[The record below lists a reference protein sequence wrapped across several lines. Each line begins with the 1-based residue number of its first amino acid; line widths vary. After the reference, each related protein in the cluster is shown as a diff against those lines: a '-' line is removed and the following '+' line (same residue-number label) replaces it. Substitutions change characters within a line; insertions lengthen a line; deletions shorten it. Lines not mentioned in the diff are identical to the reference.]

1 MTSCENL
8 ACSDADAS
16 DLDASAV
23 AEVAGNK
30 VGNLDS
36 MSQRKERYEGYSPR
50 SASPFP
56 PNDEYANYSEYDNDP
71 VMRSPYHSSESS
83 PSASPRFDGAPAHS
97 PRMRDSYYSQ
107 GSHYPESEAPS
118 GHSSLNASH
127 MASYSGNLDVYSSLG
142 NPKLSDSRYAAYA
155 PSTESL
161 LALIESKKPNFTNSV
176 SSFSRASSWISEGNG
191 SSDYLDLPPTRA
203 LAKDYPWP
211 AWSIENQVPISKEE
225 VWDVFEDLALRFGF
239 QKSSIRNQ
247 YDALMT
253 MLDSRASRMPPS
265 MALLTL
271 HADYIG
277 GPNAN
282 FRAWYFAAQLY
293 RDTEKSDVEDHM
305 DSLEEWWRNRMSK
318 LSPVERIRQLALYL
332 CIWGEALNLRY
343 LPELICFFYKLAYDY
358 YHATEEAPVPV
369 PEGDYLDRIVTPAY
383 CYIRDQNYEVVN
395 GQFLK
400 RERDHS
406 QVIGY
411 DDINETFW
419 SKGAIERLV
428 LADKKTTLMSMPSG
442 ERYTKLGEIN
452 WKHSIKKTYF
462 ERRTWLHIITNFSRV
477 WIFHFALFFMFWIIN
492 SQFLFLTFDQYKK
505 SMSKGKE
512 TMAVED
518 VFLPHVYTL
527 VGAGGA
533 IASGIALCAT
543 FCEFFFVE
551 RTGVKIRILMRR
563 YFFLLLLFLANLIPT
578 AVVFIMSDIF
588 TKKLAAKNDAT
599 GKAIKAILTSIKTAN
614 TKAAKNTAFYIP
626 STLYYDSNVY
636 VKLVAILHMLFGI
649 ATTLALII
657 IPPANLFTRIPK
669 PSLRNSSIPGLIN
682 RAFTAN
688 YADLS
693 RKNRATSVA
702 MWAIIMLCKLVESYL
717 ALIWSFKSAFRVLVY
732 MSLSSNCAEPM
743 MKGKPMTI
751 CYLHSYLTMFF
762 MVTLLLIMFFLDT
775 YLWYIIITSMFSIAN
790 AFQMGISVLSPWKNI
805 FGMMPKRVYTKVL
818 ATSSME
824 IKLRP
829 KMLCSQIW
837 NAIVISMYRDHLI
850 SIDHVQKLLYQQVA
864 SDIEGKKKL
873 KPPTFFVAQ
882 EDTGLNAEFYP
893 PGSEAERRISFFASS
908 LSTVIPEPLPVEN
921 MPTFTVFTPHYS
933 EKILLSLR
941 EIIREDDQYT
951 RVTLLEYL
959 KSLYAVEWENFV
971 KDTKILAE
979 ENAMLADEP
988 PSFPTPED
996 EKRGT
1001 VQSEDLPFYCIGF
1014 KSAAPEFTL
1023 RTRIWASLRT
1033 QTLYRTISGF
1043 MNYAKALKLLHRVEN
1058 PELVHILGGNSE
1070 ALETELD
1077 LMSRR
1082 KFNFLISMQRYTRF
1096 NKEER
1101 DNVEFLFKSYPD
1113 LQVAYLE
1120 EVPGD
1125 NEGEPP
1131 TMYSCLIDGHCER
1144 DENNVRVPRYRIRIP
1159 GNPILG
1165 DGKSDNQNHAVIFT
1179 RGEYLQVIDANQD
1192 NYLEEALKIRS
1203 VLAEF
1208 EEYHPPAHSPYSPP
1222 SHLDQPKKPVAILGA
1237 REYIFSENIGILG
1250 DIAAGKE
1257 ASFGTLTHRILS
1269 TVGGRLHYGHP
1280 DFLNMI
1286 FMNTRGGL
1294 SKAQKGL
1301 HLNED
1306 IYAGMNAFQRGGR
1319 VKHTEYV
1326 QCGKGRDLGF
1336 CSVLNFNTKIGTGMG
1351 EQLLSREYYYL
1362 YTQLPLDRMM
1372 TLFYAHPGFHVNNM
1386 MIMFSIQVFMV
1397 VLVCVGVLTA
1407 TQNFCDP
1414 TLVVGDL
1421 PTTTSN
1427 CTSFSGILN
1436 WIDRTILSVFFVL
1449 FITFLPLMMQVL
1461 SEQGF
1466 VRTASR
1472 LGKQLASCAPMFEIF
1487 TTQIYSNAILSNM
1500 SFGGARYIGTGRGFA
1515 TTRQPFATLYS
1526 RFASSSLYTGMRNTL
1541 LLLFACVS
1549 LNMFRAAY
1557 LYFWFTMAGM
1567 VLSPWL
1573 FNPHQFSLI
1582 EFVLDYRAF
1591 IRWMSK
1597 GNSQTTKDSWVA
1609 HCRYART
1616 RITGQKRKRLG
1627 DKERKIGGHVPRAHR
1642 LTIFASEV
1650 FIPLVA
1656 AILFVIFYA
1665 TMSAYNPTG
1674 LYKPYSGVSESIY
1687 KTWGSDPFA
1696 GYKSLAK
1703 SSGIMKA
1710 AVVALVPIVL
1720 NAAILVV
1727 LFPVSLFL
1735 GPILSMCA
1743 KSFGGIVAAVAH
1755 AWSVI
1760 NLVLV
1765 VVVLSV
1771 LENYDLSRTVLGL
1784 TAAMFIQRFIFAL
1797 LMFLFLTREFGHDG
1811 VNCAWWTGR
1820 WITAGLGWMTVT
1832 QPLREFVCK
1841 VVELSLFATDF
1852 IIAHLILMTLAPFTL
1867 IPFMDKAHSTMLFWL
1882 SPSRQIRPPIFS
1894 IRQKSIRRRRSILY
1908 GLLFVMVSLF
1918 LIITLI
1924 VPPAVGS
1931 ILLKFFHRDSLLKSL
1946 GFLKSLKL

>member
-1 MTSCENL
+1 
-8 ACSDADAS
+8 
-16 DLDASAV
+16 
-23 AEVAGNK
+23 
-30 VGNLDS
+30 
-36 MSQRKERYEGYSPR
+36 MSRRNPGGYQ
-50 SASPFP
+50 P
-56 PNDEYANYSEYDNDP
+56 PNNDYNPNNENNYNPEDYDNESDYGHDP

-83 PSASPRFDGAPAHS
+83 SPGS
-97 PRMRDSYYSQ
+97 PNFERNPGVSSMEAARVRGRDSYYSQ
-107 GSHYPESEAPS
+107 NSNPYPDSELGLNSARSSMHGSQ
-118 GHSSLNASH
+118 
-127 MASYSGNLDVYSSLG
+127 MAAYSGNLDVYSSLG

-161 LALIESKKPNFTNSV
+161 LALIESKKPNFGSHST

-191 SSDYLDLPPTRA
+191 SSDYLDLPSSRCI
-203 LAKDYPWP
+203 AKDYPWP
-211 AWSIENQVPISKEE
+211 AWSVENQVPISKEE
-225 VWDVFEDLALRFGF
+225 IWDIFEDLSNRFGF

-253 MLDSRASRMPPS
+253 MLDSRASRMTPS

-282 FRAWYFAAQLY
+282 FRTWFFSCQMNKDASLDPNKAGA
-293 RDTEKSDVEDHM
+293 EDANEEQIM
-305 DSLEEWWRNRMSK
+305 SDSLEEWWRIKMSK
-318 LSPVERIRQLALYL
+318 LSPLERIRQMALYL

-343 LPELICFFYKLAYDY
+343 LPEVICFIYKLAYDQY
-358 YHATEEAPVPV
+358 LASENQPTQV
-369 PEGDYLDRIVTPAY
+369 PEGDYLDRVVTPLY
-383 CYIRDQNYEVVN
+383 RYIRDENYEVVN

-400 RERDHS
+400 RERDHA
-406 QVIGY
+406 QVVGY

-419 SKGAIERLV
+419 SKENIERLV
-428 LADKKTTLMSMPSG
+428 MEDKKTKLMSIPPG
-442 ERYTKLGEIN
+442 ERFSKLGEVN
-452 WKHSIKKTYF
+452 WKASIVKTYF
-462 ERRTWLHIITNFSRV
+462 ERRTWLHCVTNFSRV
-477 WIFHFALFFMFWIIN
+477 WIFHFAIFFMFWIAN
-492 SQFLFLTFDQYKK
+492 SQFLFSTFSQYASGVKA
-505 SMSKGKE
+505 GKE
-512 TMAVED
+512 VNSIED
-518 VFLPHVYTL
+518 LFLPQIFTL
-527 VGAGGA
+527 IGFGGA
-533 IASGIALCAT
+533 IASGISLWGT
-543 FCEFFFVE
+543 FCEFFFIE
-551 RTGVKIRILMRR
+551 RNWFKYKILMRR
-563 YFFLLLLFLANLIPT
+563 YFILLFIFIINVAPVIVVFLL
-578 AVVFIMSDIF
+578 SDKF
-588 TKKLAAKNDAT
+588 TRDSPKN
-599 GKAIKAILTSIKTAN
+599 KTAQKTYDTQN
-614 TKAAKNTAFYIP
+614 KKTAEK
-626 STLYYDSNVY
+626 TLIFFKTIVFADSNPI
-636 VKLVAILHMLFGI
+636 VKIISVIHMMIGI
-649 ATTLALII
+649 VTTIVLTIV
-657 IPPANLFTRIPK
+657 PPANLFNRIPA
-669 PSLRNSSIPGLIN
+669 LTLATSSKLGLTN
-682 RAFTAN
+682 RAFTAD
-688 YADLS
+688 YADLDH
-693 RKNRATSVA
+693 KNRATSIA
-702 MWAIIMLCKLVESYL
+702 MWAIIILCKLVESYL
-717 ALIWSFKSAFRVLVY
+717 ALIWSFKSAFRVLTY
-732 MSLSSNCAEPM
+732 MTLNELCTEAL
-743 MKGKPMTI
+743 MKKQTMTI
-751 CYLHSYLTMFF
+751 CYLHSYMTMFF
-762 MVTLLLIMFFLDT
+762 MVLLLLIMFFLDT
-775 YLWYIIITSMFSIAN
+775 YLWYIIVTSIFSIAN

-805 FGMMPKRVYTKVL
+805 FGMMPKRIYTKVL
-818 ATSSME
+818 ATSNME

-837 NAIVISMYRDHLI
+837 NAIVVSMYRDHLI

-873 KPPTFFVAQ
+873 KPPTFFIAQ

-921 MPTFTVFTPHYS
+921 MPTFTVFTPHYA

-979 ENAMLADEP
+979 ENAMMSDEP
-988 PSFPTPED
+988 PVFPGPD
-996 EKRGT
+996 EKAGNKVR
-1001 VQSEDLPFYCIGF
+1001 SEDLPFYCIGF

-1043 MNYAKALKLLHRVEN
+1043 MNYSKALKLLHRIEN
-1058 PELVHILGGNSE
+1058 PELVHILGGNTE

-1082 KFNFLISMQRYTRF
+1082 KFNFLISMQRYTKF

-1113 LQVAYLE
+1113 LQVAYLDDIPS
-1120 EVPGD
+1120 EV
-1125 NEGEPP
+1125 EGEAPI
-1131 TMYSCLIDGHCER
+1131 MFSCLIDGHCEL
-1144 DENNVRVPRYRIRIP
+1144 DESGKRIPRYRVRIP

-1208 EEYHPPAHSPYSPP
+1208 EEYHPPPHSPYSPP
-1222 SHLDQPKKPVAILGA
+1222 SHLDKPKKPVAILGA

-1257 ASFGTLTHRILS
+1257 ACFGTLTHRILS

-1319 VKHTEYV
+1319 VKHSEYV

-1351 EQLLSREYYYL
+1351 EQLLAREYYYL
-1362 YTQLPLDRMM
+1362 YTQLPLDRML

-1397 VLVCVGVLTA
+1397 VLACVGVLTS

-1414 TLVVGDL
+1414 EVINGEL
-1421 PTTTSN
+1421 PSPTAA
-1427 CTSFSGILN
+1427 CLSFNGILG
-1436 WIDRTILSVFFVL
+1436 WIDRTIMSVFIVL
-1449 FITFLPLMMQVL
+1449 FITFLPLIMQVL

-1487 TTQIYSNAILSNM
+1487 TTQIYSNAILTNM

-1526 RFASSSLYTGMRNTL
+1526 RFASSSIYSGMRNAM
-1541 LLLFACVS
+1541 LLLFAC
-1549 LNMFRAAY
+1549 LAPNMFRAAY
-1557 LYFWFTMAGM
+1557 LYFWFTVAGM
-1567 VLSPWL
+1567 VLSPWV
-1573 FNPHQFSLI
+1573 FNPHQFSLV
-1582 EFVLDYRAF
+1582 EFILDYRAF

-1597 GNSQTTKDSWVA
+1597 GNSMTAKDSWIA

-1627 DKERKIGGHVPRAHR
+1627 DKERKIGGHIPRAHH
-1642 LTIFASEV
+1642 LTIFTSEV
-1650 FIPLVA
+1650 LIPFIS
-1656 AILFVIFYA
+1656 AILMVIMYA
-1665 TMSAYNPTG
+1665 TLSAYDPTQ
-1674 LYKPYSGVSESIY
+1674 LYQKYKSTKGSIY
-1687 KTWGSDPFA
+1687 NSQTMTEDP
-1696 GYKSLAK
+1696 YKSYASIK
-1703 SSGIMKA
+1703 GSSGIAKA
-1710 AVVALVPIVL
+1710 LIIGLAPIAM
-1720 NAAILVV
+1720 NAGILIV

-1735 GPILSMCA
+1735 GPVLSMCA
-1743 KSFGGIVAAVAH
+1743 KSFGGVIAAIAH
-1755 AWSVI
+1755 AWAVI
-1760 NLVLV
+1760 NLVIV
-1765 VVVLSV
+1765 AVGLSF
-1771 LENYDLSRTVLGL
+1771 LENFDLARTVLGL
-1784 TAAMFIQRFIFAL
+1784 TAAMFIQRVVFAL
-1797 LMFLFLTREFGHDG
+1797 LMFIFLTREFGHDG
-1811 VNCAWWTGR
+1811 ANCAWWNGK
-1820 WITAGLGWMTVT
+1820 WMSAGLGWMAVT
-1832 QPLREFVCK
+1832 QPLRELACK
-1841 VVELSLFATDF
+1841 IVELSLFATDF
-1852 IIAHLILMTLAPFTL
+1852 IIAHVILICLAPFTL
-1867 IPFMDKAHSTMLFWL
+1867 VPYVDKAHSAMLFWL
-1882 SPSRQIRPPIFS
+1882 APSKQIRPPIFS
-1894 IRQKSIRRRRSILY
+1894 IRQKAIRRRRCILY
-1908 GLLFVMVSLF
+1908 GLLFITVSLF
-1918 LIITLI
+1918 LILPTFG
-1924 VPPAVGS
+1924 PAIARS
-1931 ILLKFFHRDSLLKSL
+1931 MILGIFNRKKL
-1946 GFLKSLKL
+1946 GFLSNLYL

>member
-1 MTSCENL
+1 
-8 ACSDADAS
+8 
-16 DLDASAV
+16 
-23 AEVAGNK
+23 
-30 VGNLDS
+30 
-36 MSQRKERYEGYSPR
+36 MSQQKDESFEAYSPR
-50 SASPFP
+50 SESPFHP
-56 PNDEYANYSEYDNDP
+56 SDEYDNYSDYGHDP

-83 PSASPRFDGAPAHS
+83 APGSPRYDGPTSPAPHHDS
-97 PRMRDSYYSQ
+97 SRNRESYYSQ
-107 GSHYPESEAPS
+107 SSHLYPESVAPS
-118 GHSSLNASH
+118 ARSSLNTSQ
-127 MASYSGNLDVYSSLG
+127 MAGYSNIDVYSSLG

-176 SSFSRASSWISEGNG
+176 SSFSRASSWISEANG

-211 AWSIENQVPISKEE
+211 AWSVDNQVPISKEE
-225 VWDVFEDLALRFGF
+225 VWDVFEDLSLRFGF

-253 MLDSRASRMPPS
+253 MLDSRASRMTPS

-277 GPNAN
+277 GHNAN
-282 FRAWYFAAQLY
+282 FRVWYFAAELY
-293 RDTEKSDVEDHM
+293 RDSEKSDVEDHM
-305 DSLEEWWRNRMSK
+305 DALEEWWRNRMSK
-318 LSPVERIRQLALYL
+318 LSPVERIRQMALYL
-332 CIWGEALNLRY
+332 CIWGEGLNLRY
-343 LPELICFFYKLAYDY
+343 LPELMCFFYKLALDY

-400 RERDHS
+400 RERDHA

-419 SKGAIERLV
+419 SKETIERLV
-428 LADKKTTLMSMPSG
+428 LADKKTTIMSLPCG
-442 ERYTKLGEIN
+442 ERYNKLGEIN
-452 WKHSIKKTYF
+452 WKQSIKKTYF
-462 ERRTWLHIITNFSRV
+462 ERRTWLHILTNFSRV
-477 WIFHFALFFMFWIIN
+477 WIFHFSVFFMFWIVN
-492 SQFLFLTFDQYKK
+492 SQFLFLTFDQYKNA
-505 SMSKGKE
+505 MGKGKE
-512 TMAVED
+512 TVAVED
-518 VFLPHVYTL
+518 VFLPHVFTL

-533 IASGIALCAT
+533 IASGIALWAT

-551 RTGVKIRILMRR
+551 RTGVKIRILLRR
-563 YFFLLLLFLANLIPT
+563 YFILLILFILNIAPT
-578 AVVFIMSDIF
+578 IAIFYLSDVA
-588 TKKLAAKNDAT
+588 TQKLGKSDTSAT
-599 GKAIKAILTSIKTAN
+599 GKAIKSALSSISKENDKATKT
-614 TKAAKNTAFYIP
+614 TFIYLKKR
-626 STLYYDSNVY
+626 LYYDSSAY
-636 VKLVAILHMLFGI
+636 IKAGAIIHMLFGI
-649 ATTLALII
+649 GTTLALTI

-669 PSLRNSSIPGLIN
+669 MSLRNSAIPGLIN
-682 RAFTAN
+682 RAFTAD
-688 YADLS
+688 YADLDH
-693 RKNRATSVA
+693 KNRATSVA

-732 MSLSSNCAEPM
+732 MTLSVNCAEPLL
-743 MKGKPMTI
+743 KAKPMSI

-762 MVTLLLIMFFLDT
+762 MVLLLLIMFFLDT

-805 FGMMPKRVYTKVL
+805 FGMMPKRIYTKIL

-873 KPPTFFVAQ
+873 KPPTFFIAQ
-882 EDTGLNAEFYP
+882 EDTGLNTEFYP
-893 PGSEAERRISFFASS
+893 AGSEAERRISFFASS

-979 ENAMLADEP
+979 ENAILADEP

-996 EKRGT
+996 EKRGK
-1001 VQSEDLPFYCIGF
+1001 VRSEDLPFYCIGF

-1023 RTRIWASLRT
+1023 RTRIWASLRN

-1043 MNYAKALKLLHRVEN
+1043 MNYSKALKLLHRIEN

-1082 KFNFLISMQRYTRF
+1082 KFNFLISMQRYTKF

-1113 LQVAYLE
+1113 LQVGYLE
-1120 EVPGD
+1120 DVPSET
-1125 NEGEPP
+1125 EGEAP
-1131 TMYSCLIDGHCER
+1131 TMFSCLIDGHCER
-1144 DENNVRVPRYRIRIP
+1144 DENGVRIPRYRVRIP

-1208 EEYHPPAHSPYSPP
+1208 EEYQPPTHSPYAPP
-1222 SHLDQPKKPVAILGA
+1222 SHLDRPTKPVAILGA

-1257 ASFGTLTHRILS
+1257 ATFGTLTHRILS

-1319 VKHTEYV
+1319 VKHSEYV

-1351 EQLLSREYYYL
+1351 EQLLAREYYYL
-1362 YTQLPLDRMM
+1362 YTQLPLDRML

-1407 TQNFCDP
+1407 SQNFCDP

-1421 PTTTSN
+1421 PAITAT

-1436 WIDRTILSVFFVL
+1436 WIDRTILSVFIVL

-1472 LGKQLASCAPMFEIF
+1472 LGKQVASCAPMFEIF

-1526 RFASSSLYTGMRNTL
+1526 RFASSSIYAGMRNTL
-1541 LLLFACVS
+1541 LLLFACLA
-1549 LNMFRAAY
+1549 LNMFRPAY

-1567 VLSPWL
+1567 VLSPWV

-1597 GNSQTTKDSWVA
+1597 GNSQTAKDSWIA

-1627 DKERKIGGHVPRAHR
+1627 DKERKIGGHIPRAHR
-1642 LTIFASEV
+1642 LTIFVSEV
-1650 FIPLVA
+1650 FIPFFS
-1656 AILFVIFYA
+1656 AILMTVFYA
-1665 TMSAYNPTG
+1665 TLSAYDPTT
-1674 LYKPYSGVSESIY
+1674 LYKAYIKSSESIY
-1687 KTWGSDPFA
+1687 KTWGSDPFS
-1696 GYKSLAK
+1696 GYKSMAA
-1703 SSGIMKA
+1703 SSGITKA
-1710 AVVALVPIVL
+1710 FAVALAPIAL
-1720 NAAILVV
+1720 NAAILIV

-1735 GPILSMCA
+1735 GPIMSMCA
-1743 KSFGGIVAAVAH
+1743 KSFGGIIAAVAH

-1760 NLVLV
+1760 NLVAV
-1765 VVVLSV
+1765 VAFLSL
-1771 LENYDLSRTVLGL
+1771 LENFDMSRTVLGL

-1811 VNCAWWTGR
+1811 ANCAWWTGR
-1820 WITAGLGWMTVT
+1820 WMSAGLGWMAVT

-1841 VVELSLFATDF
+1841 IVEMSLFATDF
-1852 IIAHLILMTLAPFTL
+1852 IIAHLILIVLSPFTL
-1867 IPFMDKAHSTMLFWL
+1867 IPYMDKAHSTMLFWL

-1894 IRQKSIRRRRSILY
+1894 MRQKAIRRRRSILY
-1908 GLLFVMVSLF
+1908 GMLFITIALF
-1918 LIITLI
+1918 LIGTTII
-1924 VPPAVGS
+1924 PSAMGS
-1931 ILLKFFHRDSLLKSL
+1931 ILLKIGITRDKVAKMDI
-1946 GFLKSLKL
+1946 FKKMKL